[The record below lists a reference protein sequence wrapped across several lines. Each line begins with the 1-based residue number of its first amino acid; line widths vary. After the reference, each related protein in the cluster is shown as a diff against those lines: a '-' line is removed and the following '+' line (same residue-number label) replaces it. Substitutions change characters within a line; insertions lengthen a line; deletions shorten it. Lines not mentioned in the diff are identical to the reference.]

1 MTNKIQWNKKIVWK
15 SILYFKNIK
24 YNKKPL
30 STLFGGKKMYGKP
43 FGIKTHRDKGFSTM
57 QKMVNFRIDFKEE
70 QTWLQ
75 LCNGEIDEKVK
86 HLYRSKKCEK

>member
-1 MTNKIQWNKKIVWK
+1 
-15 SILYFKNIK
+15 LYFKNIK

-57 QKMVNFRIDFKEE
+57 QKIMNFRIDFKEE
-70 QTWLQ
+70 QT
-75 LCNGEIDEKVK
+75 
-86 HLYRSKKCEK
+86 